1 MESESHDAAQSRR
14 YEAAESMLQHARTPR
29 TKPALNASSFPKA
42 HPLEND
48 RSQQLSH
55 MPALPISPYPD
66 LAMPI
71 QRPLVDHTHVYGSLL
86 HDRLHS
92 PQELKPQM
100 DCTDQQVFTD
110 PQPARLG
117 IPADNDFHRRS
128 NRSSQIHQS
137 PGRHRTL
144 PDHAEAS
151 SPVSSRGLASK
162 EPETT
167 NPPMRPL
174 SKKGGKKS
182 SSTKQEEER
191 PPPWSDLKTKAGK
204 ERKRLPLACIACRRK
219 KIRCSGEK
227 PACKHCFRSRT
238 PCVYKVTARK
248 AAPRTDYMAMLD
260 KRLKRME
267 ERVIKII
274 PGDEVSNV
282 AATGRAQVRPPA
294 AGQGSKAQQGRKRAA
309 VEAFGPDIEEWT
321 HSRMRKPSAHVLER
335 SQNKLSEEGSDKLP
349 PQEIQEHL
357 AEVYFDRLYG
367 QSYLLLHKPSFMRRL
382 RYVMGLVMGLVMRP
396 AS

>member
-1 MESESHDAAQSRR
+1 
-14 YEAAESMLQHARTPR
+14 MLQHARTPR
-29 TKPALNASSFPKA
+29 TKQALNASSVPKT
-42 HPLEND
+42 HPPEDNS
-48 RSQQLSH
+48 SQQLSH
-55 MPALPISPYPD
+55 MPALPNSPYPD
-66 LAMPI
+66 LAMSV
-71 QRPLVDHTHVYGSLL
+71 QRPPVDQTHAYGSLL

-100 DCTDQQVFTD
+100 DRTDQQGFIN
-110 PQPARLG
+110 PQSIPMG
-117 IPADNDFHRRS
+117 IPADNDFRQRS
-128 NRSSQIHQS
+128 NRSTEIHGS
-137 PGRHRTL
+137 LVRHR
-144 PDHAEAS
+144 AEAS
-151 SPVSSRGLASK
+151 SPVSSRGFASK
-162 EPETT
+162 EPETS
-167 NPPMRPL
+167 NPPMRRL
-174 SKKGGKKS
+174 SKKGGRKS

-238 PCVYKVTARK
+238 PCVYKVTTRK

-267 ERVIKII
+267 ERIIKII

-282 AATGRAQVRPPA
+282 AVTGRAQVRPPA
-294 AGQGSKAQQGRKRAA
+294 AGQGSKTQTGRKRAA
-309 VEAFGPDIEEWT
+309 VEAFGPDIEEWA
-321 HSRMRKPSAHVLER
+321 HSRISKPPAHVLER
-335 SQNKLSEEGSDKLP
+335 SQNKQSKEGSDKLP
-349 PQEIQEHL
+349 PLDIQEHL
-357 AEVYFDRLYG
+357 AEVYFDCLYG

-382 RYVMGLVMGLVMRP
+382 RYVKGLVMRP